1 MLAVVF
7 VSLAV
12 PVAAGAAYLAL
23 KRTLPRFAT
32 DSRGIA
38 LQTVIVMVVLLVI
51 AGGAAAV
58 LLTRGGEA
66 INQLEQQEIVTHDPA
81 DIGSEEVCRSLN
93 FTWNDALDACTT

>member
-1 MLAVVF
+1 MLTIVF
-7 VSLAV
+7 VSVAV

-23 KRTLPRFAT
+23 RRTLPRFAT

-66 INQLEQQEIVTHDPA
+66 INQLEQQEIVSHDPA
-81 DIGSEEVCRSLN
+81 DIKSEGVCRSLN
-93 FTWNDALDACTT
+93 FVWDTASNACTT